1 MSRIYTNNINSEG
14 GNSIDIETGLNV
26 SGILS
31 ATSFTGDATGLTG
44 IAVTSIRDSG
54 NTVRVEATTSGAVV
68 SGILTATTLSATTIG
83 ITTADVTTVSA
94 GGSITAASFYGD
106 GSGIVFD
113 PKIIAY
119 DPGALSTGV
128 SVDTNIT
135 FTFDQNIY
143 FSGAG
148 TINIRETSVS
158 GTIVESFAI
167 NGPVPPSGLSI
178 SGTQLII
185 NPSSNLSGNTTYYI
199 TLPSQGIAN
208 LAGAYYAGSSNY
220 NFQTVSIGSTFSA
233 TGGDYTF
240 TRTSPTSPTG
250 YYKYHIFN
258 SSGPLVMNANA
269 TEAEDFAFMMVAGGG
284 GGSGRGPSTPSNYG
298 GAGGGG
304 AGGYIT
310 RIGPTLGLPHG
321 SYTVTIGGGG
331 TPTGSP
337 YYQGTPGTESK
348 VENPNITLAVQGGG
362 AGAVARSPSSP
373 RIGSPGGSGGGGWAW
388 ADTTAPQ
395 TSSGGLGVPGQ
406 GYPGGIGKNKK
417 AVNPYPHSGPSPAGP
432 PYASFGGGGGGAGGA
447 GGNADGYPHPTWNP
461 DFGPNNKMLRY
472 AGPGGTGESNTN
484 FTISDFAGYVPIP
497 VMPLNFLG
505 AIGSTG
511 LYAGGGGGGASPESP
526 GESVGGYAGPGGG
539 GWGYPQN
546 MPGPYQ
552 PYYPPAYPGSPP
564 SPYATPVNATIN
576 MGGGGGGS
584 DTSTAGN
591 GGSGIVLIRYA
602 VTI

>member
-44 IAVTSIRDSG
+44 IAITSITDSG

-68 SGILTATTLSATTIG
+68 SGVLTSTTLSA
-83 ITTADVTTVSA
+83 TTADVTTVSV

-143 FSGAG
+143 FSGTG
-148 TINIRETSVS
+148 TINIRQGSAS
-158 GTIVESFAI
+158 GTIAESFTISSGTPGA
-167 NGPVPPSGLSI
+167 GLSI
-178 SGTQLII
+178 VDTQLII
-185 NPSSNLSGNTTYYI
+185 NPTSDLTGNTTYYV
-199 TLPSQGIAN
+199 TLPSEGIAN

-240 TRTSPTSPTG
+240 TRTSLTSPTG
-250 YYKYHIFN
+250 YYKYHIFS

-269 TEAEDFAFMMVAGGG
+269 TEAEDLAFMMVAGGG
-284 GGSGRGPSTPSNYG
+284 GGSGRGPNYPNYG
-298 GAGGGG
+298 SGGGGG
-304 AGGYIT
+304 AGGYVART
-310 RIGPTLGLPHG
+310 GPTLGLPHG

-331 TPTGSP
+331 TPTSHP
-337 YYQGTPGTESK
+337 YYRGTPGTESK

-362 AGAVARSPSSP
+362 AGAPVGPPSSP
-373 RIGSPGGSGGGGWAW
+373 IPGSPGGSGGGGWAYGN
-388 ADTTAPQ
+388 TPNPQ
-395 TSSGGLGVPGQ
+395 TASGGLGVPGQ
-406 GYPGGIGKNKK
+406 GYPGGIGKNIGGIQ
-417 AVNPYPHSGPSPAGP
+417 PSTGPSGP
-432 PYASFGGGGGGAGGA
+432 PYESYGGGGGGAGGA
-447 GGNADGYPHPTWNP
+447 GGNADGYPNP
-461 DFGPNNKMLRY
+461 GYDSTHGSNNKVMKH
-472 AGPGGTGESNTN
+472 GGIGGIGVPNTN
-484 FTISDFAGYVPIP
+484 FTISEFAGYVPIP
-497 VMPLNFLG
+497 IMPLTFLG
-505 AIGSTG
+505 KVGSTG
-511 LYAGGGGGGASPESP
+511 LYAGGGGGGGGSAP
-526 GESVGGYAGPGGG
+526 GHGVAGYAGPGGG
-539 GWGYPQN
+539 GFGQPGYMSASDAQRYPSDF
-546 MPGPYQ
+546 PG
-552 PYYPPAYPGSPP
+552 APP
-564 SPYATPVNATIN
+564 SPSTPVNAATN
-576 MGGGGGGS
+576 MGGGGGGTN
-584 DTSTAGN
+584 TSTAGN

>member
-1 MSRIYTNNINSEG
+1 MSRIYTNNIASEG

-44 IAVTSIRDSG
+44 VAVTSITDSG

-68 SGILTATTLSATTIG
+68 SGVLTSTTLSATTLSV
-83 ITTADVTTVSA
+83 TTADVTTVSA

-143 FSGAG
+143 FSGTG
-148 TINIRETSVS
+148 TINIRQGSAS
-158 GTIVESFAI
+158 GTIAESFTISSGTPGA
-167 NGPVPPSGLSI
+167 GLSI
-178 SGTQLII
+178 VDTQLII

-220 NFQTVSIGSTFSA
+220 NFQTVSIGSTFTM
-233 TGGDYTF
+233 TGGDFTF
-240 TRTSPTSPTG
+240 TRVSPTSPTG

-269 TEAEDFAFMMVAGGG
+269 TEAEDFAFMMIAGGG
-284 GGSGRGPSTPSNYG
+284 GGSGRSPSYPGYG
-298 GAGGGG
+298 AGGGGG
-304 AGGYIT
+304 AGGYVT
-310 RIGPTLGLPHG
+310 RTGPTLGLPHG

-337 YYQGTPGTESK
+337 LYEGTPGTESK

-362 AGAVARSPSSP
+362 AGAPARSPTSP
-373 RIGSPGGSGGGGWAW
+373 KTGTAGGSGGGGYAFPQNYSP
-388 ADTTAPQ
+388 TTG
-395 TSSGGLGVPGQ
+395 SGGLGVPGQ
-406 GYPGGIGKNKK
+406 GYPGGIGKNT
-417 AVNPYPHSGPSPAGP
+417 AAIHTTPHTSTTPVGP
-432 PYASFGGGGGGAGGA
+432 PWASFGGGGGGAGGA
-447 GGNADGYPHPTWNP
+447 GGDASGYNYPPVNP
-461 DFGPNNKMLRY
+461 SYPSPNRVLKY
-472 AGPGGTGESNTN
+472 AGPGGPGASNPN
-484 FTISDFAGYVPIP
+484 FTISDFAGYVPLPI
-497 VMPLNFLG
+497 MPLDFLG
-505 AIGSTG
+505 SVGPTG
-511 LYAGGGGGGASPESP
+511 LYGGGGGGGSEP
-526 GESVGGYAGPGGG
+526 GPFSSVAGFAGPGGG
-539 GWGYPQN
+539 GWGDPTGFPSTYRS
-546 MPGPYQ
+546 
-552 PYYPPAYPGSPP
+552 YYPTQYNGSPP
-564 SPYATPVNATIN
+564 SPTTPRNAMTN

-584 DTSTAGN
+584 NSSSPGQ

-602 VTI
+602 VTV